1 MGYALKRVLN
11 GVRKIVHGEDA
22 PLRAL
27 TVMLDIAD
35 AVEDGVAHIEVAGGK
50 VYLCAQ
56 GVFSL
61 GEFAVSHAAK
71 EVEAF
76 LDGPVPVRTYRGL
89 CNVAA
94 VFPELLR
101 RQLAYIGKTFF
112 YKLDRVFIGLLKII
126 RAVEEAV
133 APVKAQPVD
142 ILLYGVDVLGVLLG
156 GVCVIHAQVA

>member
-56 GVFSL
+56 SVFSF
-61 GEFAVSHAAK
+61 GEFAVSHAAE
-71 EVEAF
+71 EVKA
-76 LDGPVPVRTYRGL
+76 LLNGSVPVRTYRGL